1 MLRACCANGPV
12 PMSLICRVL
21 DLRPNIVGFELR
33 SVRECVFLQASH
45 MIL

>member
-21 DLRPNIVGFELR
+21 DLRPDVGFKLR